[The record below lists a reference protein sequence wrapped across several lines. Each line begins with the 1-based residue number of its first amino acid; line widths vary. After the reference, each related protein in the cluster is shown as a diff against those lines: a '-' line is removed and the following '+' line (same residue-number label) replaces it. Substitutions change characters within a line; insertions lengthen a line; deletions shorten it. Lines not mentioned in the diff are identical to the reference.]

1 MLLVLGVSAIIL
13 GIARVRA
20 ERAASSPR
28 WRAWIALPL
37 AGLVMVAVGMPRG
50 LLLSKSLGLLAMPL
64 GLVWTAL
71 LGIVLALM
79 LKRRTREAAV
89 ALAITAGVTLAG
101 NRPLADLLLGWVEGE
116 YTETLPLETE
126 PFDAVIVLGGGTDDR
141 PYGDEVQ
148 LGASGDR
155 VILGAR
161 LYHQRSTPILVT
173 SGSPIAGLSDHD
185 AAAATRRIWLGL
197 GVPGS
202 AIVVIDGARTTGEEA
217 RLHAAWI
224 RERGLTR
231 VGLVTSASHMRR
243 ALGLFAAEGAR
254 VVPIAA
260 DVRAESV
267 EWRGFYSLVP
277 EGRAAG
283 DLHTACWELVGRL
296 AGR

>member
-1 MLLVLGVSAIIL
+1 MLFLAGIVAIVI

-20 ERAASSPR
+20 ARAASSPR
-28 WRAWIALPL
+28 WGAWIALPL
-37 AGLVMVAVGMPRG
+37 AGLALAAIGMPRG

-64 GLVWTAL
+64 GLVWAVL
-71 LGIVLALM
+71 LGIVLVLAIE
-79 LKRRTREAAV
+79 RRSREAMIAGAIAV
-89 ALAITAGVTLAG
+89 ALTLAG
-101 NRPLADLLLGWVEGE
+101 NRPLADALLGVVEGE
-116 YTETLPLETE
+116 HAQTIPLDTE

-141 PYGDEVQ
+141 PSGHAVQ

-155 VILGAR
+155 VILGAL

-197 GVPGS
+197 GVPDS
-202 AIVVIDGARTTGEEA
+202 AIVVIDGARTTSEEA

-224 RERGLTR
+224 RDRGFTR
-231 VGLVTSASHMRR
+231 VGVVTSASHMRR
-243 ALGLFAAEGAR
+243 ALALFSAEGVR
-254 VVPIAA
+254 VVPVPA
-260 DVRAESV
+260 DVRSERV
-267 EWRGFYSLVP
+267 EWRGFYSLIP

-283 DLHTACWELVGRL
+283 DIHTACWELVGRL

>member
-1 MLLVLGVSAIIL
+1 MLLVLGVFAIVL

-20 ERAASSPR
+20 ARAASSSR

-37 AGLVMVAVGMPRG
+37 VGLVMAAIGTPRG

-64 GLVWTAL
+64 GLVWTSL

-79 LKRRTREAAV
+79 LERRAREAAIV
-89 ALAITAGVTLAG
+89 LAITLALTLAG
-101 NRPLADLLLGWVEGE
+101 NRPLADLLLDSVEGE
-116 YTETLPLETE
+116 FTETLPLETE

-197 GVPGS
+197 GIPDS

-224 RERGLTR
+224 RERGFTR

-243 ALGLFAAEGAR
+243 AVGLFAAEGAR

>member
-1 MLLVLGVSAIIL
+1 MLLVLGLFAIVL
-13 GIARVRA
+13 GIERVRA
-20 ERAASSPR
+20 ARRGSSPR
-28 WRAWIALPL
+28 WRVWVALPL
-37 AGLVMVAVGMPRG
+37 AGLVMAAIGMPRG

-64 GLVWTAL
+64 GLVWAAL
-71 LGIVLALM
+71 LVIVLVLLM
-79 LKRRTREAAV
+79 KRRPRDAAI
-89 ALAITAGVTLAG
+89 AAAITLALTLAG
-101 NRPLADLLLGWVEGE
+101 NRPLADALLGWVEGE
-116 YTETLPLETE
+116 YVWTNPLETE
-126 PFDAVIVLGGGTDDR
+126 PFNAVIVLGGGTDDR
-141 PYGDEVQ
+141 YGGEVQ

-185 AAAATRRIWLGL
+185 AAAATRRIWLSL
-197 GVPGS
+197 GVPDS
-202 AIVVIDGARTTGEEA
+202 AIVVIDGARTTSEEA

-224 RERGLTR
+224 RERDFTR

-243 ALGLFAAEGAR
+243 ALGLFAAEGVR
-254 VVPIAA
+254 VVPIPA
-260 DVRAESV
+260 DVRTEPV

-283 DLHTACWELVGRL
+283 DIHTACWELVGRL